1 MFHTKKTLLNFFYL
15 PIYIFEIYF
24 IKHKHYFL
32 HLSIEKIITL
42 ENMFITRCF
51 CFYIGPAS

>member
-1 MFHTKKTLLNFFYL
+1 MFHTKKTLLKFFYL

-42 ENMFITRCF
+42 ENMFIT
-51 CFYIGPAS
+51 